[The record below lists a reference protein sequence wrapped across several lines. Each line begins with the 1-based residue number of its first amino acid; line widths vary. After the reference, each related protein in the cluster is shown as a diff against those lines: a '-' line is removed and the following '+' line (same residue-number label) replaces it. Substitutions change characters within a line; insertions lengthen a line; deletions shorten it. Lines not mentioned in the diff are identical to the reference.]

1 MKKIGRPTDNP
12 KNTRINVRLDA
23 ECEVIVAK
31 YVEKCGVSQAEAI
44 RRGIKKLSE
53 EVGE

>member
-1 MKKIGRPTDNP
+1 MKKRGRPTDKP

-23 ECEVIVAK
+23 ECERIIDE
-31 YVEKCGVSQAEAI
+31 YVEKHQVTRVEAI